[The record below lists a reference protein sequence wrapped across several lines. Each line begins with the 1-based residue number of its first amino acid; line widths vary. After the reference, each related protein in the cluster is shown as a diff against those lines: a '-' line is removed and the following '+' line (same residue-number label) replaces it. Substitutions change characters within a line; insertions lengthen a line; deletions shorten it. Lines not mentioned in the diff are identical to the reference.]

1 MLFFFLFFFF
11 STSVCHSHTL
21 IKRRIGQLKSVICLK
36 HLEMIVCVHVSRAH
50 QHVFLEPLQK
60 KQQPDHLPG
69 SLPFSQIS
77 NTPYLRL
84 VGSQSRH
91 HSLWPL
97 TSADDHSSDENYR
110 LQEAADMWLPT
121 KANTHRD
128 DGWAPFYSESTE
140 STVHFSGNLQHCLPS
155 HWKDDSVLVLMRL
168 WELIIHTTLWLTI
181 NNFTSCAFIAFASGY
196 TSMYPVYQSPC
207 PPSDFTVISHQMEKI
222 YLLYGHKSNS

>member
-1 MLFFFLFFFF
+1 MCDLPEALGNDYMCACV
-11 STSVCHSHTL
+11 SCTSA
-21 IKRRIGQLKSVICLK
+21 
-36 HLEMIVCVHVSRAH
+36 CVPRAAT
-50 QHVFLEPLQK
+50 K

-69 SLPFSQIS
+69 SLPSSQIS

-91 HSLWPL
+91 HSLRPL

-121 KANTHRD
+121 KAYTHRD

-140 STVHFSGNLQHCLPS
+140 STDHFSGNLQHCLHS
-155 HWKDDSVLVLMRL
+155 HWKDDSVSVLMRL

-181 NNFTSCAFIAFASGY
+181 SHFTSCAFIAFASWY
-196 TSMYPVYQSPC
+196 TSVFQPSFHPRVPALLQTSQSFHIRWNWSILKNFEMYKWIFIMAINQAAKKVK
-207 PPSDFTVISHQMEKI
+207 TA
-222 YLLYGHKSNS
+222 